1 MTKVLKEYNECL
13 EKIKEFQPLIDK
25 SKSAIVDILPIELM
39 DELLDFVGTDFISL
53 VKGGLEI
60 SWKKKQ

>member
-1 MTKVLKEYNECL
+1 MTKILKEYNECL

-25 SKSAIVDILPIELM
+25 SKASIADVMPIELM

-53 VKGGLEI
+53 VKGELEV
-60 SWKKKQ
+60 SWKRKQ